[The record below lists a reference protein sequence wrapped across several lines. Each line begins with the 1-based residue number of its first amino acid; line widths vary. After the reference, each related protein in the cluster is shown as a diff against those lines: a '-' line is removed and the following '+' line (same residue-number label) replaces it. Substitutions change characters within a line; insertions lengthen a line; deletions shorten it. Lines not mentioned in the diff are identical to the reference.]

1 MATAKHTGEK
11 TVYTVVQFECG
22 ETATVTNAFGPFVTV
37 GEAKKEAEKLFP
49 GLRLDEYG
57 RGVTE
62 DGDPVYQVVRLTFP
76 S

>member
-1 MATAKHTGEK
+1 VFTL
-11 TVYTVVQFECG
+11 VQFECD
-22 ETATVTNAFGPFVTV
+22 ETTTVTNAFGPFVTV

-49 GLRLDEYG
+49 GLELDEYG

-62 DGDPVYQVVRLTFP
+62 DGDPVYQVVSLKLP